1 VAGQIKEED
10 KLEKKRNNVFRESIR
25 KLRYEIETSG
35 KQIFLF
41 TSTKKGQGKT
51 TLIQALS
58 YSLSMSR
65 KKILII
71 DTNFSNNDLTV
82 QLQADPVLE
91 KISNDTNSK
100 SLIEKIR
107 FFSKNIGSEMGE
119 VFVIGSEGG
128 DYTPSEV
135 LPRENLLSYLHHLVN
150 EFDYI
155 FLEGPPL
162 NDFSDSKELIQYVD
176 GIVAVFSAVHVIK
189 QIDKESIRFLKDLN
203 GKFTGS
209 VLNMIDLENINAV

>member
-1 VAGQIKEED
+1 
-10 KLEKKRNNVFRESIR
+10 
-25 KLRYEIETSG
+25 
-35 KQIFLF
+35 
-41 TSTKKGQGKT
+41 
-51 TLIQALS
+51 
-58 YSLSMSR
+58 
-65 KKILII
+65 
-71 DTNFSNNDLTV
+71 
-82 QLQADPVLE
+82 
-91 KISNDTNSK
+91 
-100 SLIEKIR
+100 
-107 FFSKNIGSEMGE
+107 
-119 VFVIGSEGG
+119 
-128 DYTPSEV
+128 
-135 LPRENLLSYLHHLVN
+135 VN